1 MREKENADLLDFIIQ
16 FNYILSG
23 VKKLNWLWWSW
34 SWGLEALGPGGC
46 FILSAL
52 HVTENEKKAEENGT
66 DMHALLLRA
75 ECGAEVLAVSE
86 G

>member
-1 MREKENADLLDFIIQ
+1 MQIYLLDFIMQ

-34 SWGLEALGPGGC
+34 SCGLEDLDPGGC

-66 DMHALLLRA
+66 DMHAVLLGA